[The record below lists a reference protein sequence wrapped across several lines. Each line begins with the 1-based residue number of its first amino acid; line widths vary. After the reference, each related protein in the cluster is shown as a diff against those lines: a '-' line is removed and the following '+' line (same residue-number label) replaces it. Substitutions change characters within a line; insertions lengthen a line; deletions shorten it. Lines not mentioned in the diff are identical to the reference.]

1 MGNPQQPSSAG
12 IGPGKLGERLR
23 LAREAR
29 GVSVEG
35 ASEQASVP
43 IRYLR
48 MFEEGRYPVV
58 ADPAY
63 LTHFVRRYAT
73 YLGLDAWQASRDFI
87 AETEPETALRRAGKL
102 TAEPTT
108 LEPPMT
114 NARPN
119 SSSDKGK
126 GGSGGGSPPATHA
139 EKRFKFDAGPI
150 SLVGAAVTLGLFLL
164 NLWMQGRPEAT
175 PVVEEKTAATS
186 PAAEA
191 PRSAPAAVSAPAA
204 SAPPAAEAPAAA
216 PAPESPPQAAAPGAP
231 PAPSAE
237 AAPPSSAPAA
247 SASATRAEPPP
258 APAAPSA
265 EIHATRREPQAAA
278 PATAEQPAP
287 PAAKSEPVPAAAAPQ
302 RKSRIDATN
311 KASEALRAEQL
322 ERMKARTAGGDG
334 GATGASG
341 AAATGNPTTA
351 AGQ

>member
-1 MGNPQQPSSAG
+1 
-12 IGPGKLGERLR
+12 
-23 LAREAR
+23 
-29 GVSVEG
+29 
-35 ASEQASVP
+35 
-43 IRYLR
+43 

-119 SSSDKGK
+119 SPSDKGK
-126 GGSGGGSPPATHA
+126 GGLGGGSSPAPHA

-164 NLWMQGRPEAT
+164 NLWMQGRPEVT

-216 PAPESPPQAAAPGAP
+216 PAPESPPQAAAPEAP

-237 AAPPSSAPAA
+237 SAPPSSAPAA
-247 SASATRAEPPP
+247 SASASRAEPPP
-258 APAAPSA
+258 AAAPSA

-278 PATAEQPAP
+278 PAEQPAP
-287 PAAKSEPVPAAAAPQ
+287 PAAKSEPAPAAAAPQ

>member
-1 MGNPQQPSSAG
+1 MANQGRLVDAAAWRTKSR
-12 IGPGKLGERLR
+12 PGKATGTPFLTRPMMTIRPPGRVHR
-23 LAREAR
+23 CISFTHSRARSGGRWCRRPKHLA
-29 GVSVEG
+29 S
-35 ASEQASVP
+35 SKIP
-43 IRYLR
+43 
-48 MFEEGRYPVV
+48 
-58 ADPAY
+58 
-63 LTHFVRRYAT
+63 
-73 YLGLDAWQASRDFI
+73 SRN
-87 AETEPETALRRAGKL
+87 GKL
-102 TAEPTT
+102 AAEPTT

-114 NARPN
+114 NAKPN
-119 SSSDKGK
+119 SSSEKGK
-126 GGSGGGSPPATHA
+126 GGSAGGSPPARHA

-164 NLWMQGRPEAT
+164 NLWMQGRPQIM

-216 PAPESPPQAAAPGAP
+216 PAPQSPQQGAAPEAP

-237 AAPPSSAPAA
+237 SAPPSSAPAA
-247 SASATRAEPPP
+247 SASASRAEPPP

-278 PATAEQPAP
+278 PAPPAEPAP
-287 PAAKSEPVPAAAAPQ
+287 RAANSAPAPAPAAAAPQ

-322 ERMKARTAGGDG
+322 ERMKAGKAAGDG
-334 GATGASG
+334 GAAGASG